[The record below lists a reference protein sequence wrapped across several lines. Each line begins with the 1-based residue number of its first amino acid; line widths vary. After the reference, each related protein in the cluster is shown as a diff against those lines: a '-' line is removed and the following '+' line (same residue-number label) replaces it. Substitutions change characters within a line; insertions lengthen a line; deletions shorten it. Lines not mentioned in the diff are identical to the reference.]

1 MAYTPNPDREVVNG
15 KAKVSAKELA
25 DFQKQYGNDK
35 TLRDLLNMDKGLVR
49 RKDPGESSKKAE
61 DIQSSTDAVN
71 TVVSRQSGPP
81 KAGFVGG
88 VKAADQSNW
97 DSGDQSGGIKP
108 KSRSSW
114 DSTFGE
120 DAESGFERAKR
131 GESFTDNALMGAGKL
146 AIAAYPVGRALSAVR
161 PVVGAAVQSFKESL
175 KDLKEGVPAQRF
187 SAERDIDIPFEQ
199 AVNKVGAA
207 QMARELKENTGVKDL
222 PNTNPDK
229 KYGQGEGFLG
239 RTKDEFLN
247 YKKGGAVKQYTKGGK
262 ISLNACG
269 VSTHKPAKKN
279 PNF

>member
-49 RKDPGESSKKAE
+49 RKDPN
-61 DIQSSTDAVN
+61 DIQKSTDALPSM
-71 TVVSRQSGPP
+71 SRQSGPP

-97 DSGDQSGGIKP
+97 DSGDQSGGVKP

-146 AIAAYPVGRALSAVR
+146 AIAAYPVGRALSAIR
-161 PVVGAAVQSFKESL
+161 PVVGAAVKKAFQEDAPEAPFAKDDTQSFNPEKMVDRSQSE
-175 KDLKEGVPAQRF
+175 PTF
-187 SAERDIDIPFEQ
+187 
-199 AVNKVGAA
+199 
-207 QMARELKENTGVKDL
+207 
-222 PNTNPDK
+222 NPDK
-229 KYGQGEGFLG
+229 MVDRRSTTFPG
-239 RTKDEFLN
+239 RSEPKFNPDKMTGSDQPDPM
-247 YKKGGAVKQYTKGGK
+247 KKGGAVKKYAKGGK
-262 ISLNACG
+262 INLDACG

-279 PNF
+279 ANW

>member
-1 MAYTPNPDREVVNG
+1 MAYTPNPDREIVNG

-35 TLRDLLNMDKGLVR
+35 TLRDLLNADKGLVR
-49 RKDPGESSKKAE
+49 RKDPE
-61 DIQSSTDAVN
+61 DIQSSTNALPSM
-71 TVVSRQSGPP
+71 SRQSGPP
-81 KAGFVGG
+81 TTTQGATYSKPSIEEGG
-88 VKAADQSNW
+88 V
-97 DSGDQSGGIKP
+97 KP

-120 DAESGFERAKR
+120 DAEAGFKKAAR
-131 GESFTDNALMGAGKL
+131 GDSPLNDALMGAGQL
-146 AIAAYPVGRALSAVR
+146 AIAAMPVGRALSAVR
-161 PVVGAAVQSFKESL
+161 PLVGAAAQSFKESL

-247 YKKGGAVKQYTKGGK
+247 YKKGGAIKKYAKGGK
-262 ISLNACG
+262 INLAACG
-269 VSTHKPAKKN
+269 VSTHVPSKKN
-279 PNF
+279 PSW